1 MQQETNIT
9 LGADGRA
16 ALRNAIRAKSD
27 KTAPGYRDPKHL
39 GKHELLAQAKAL
51 GIDIA
56 ATVANAPAMNHA
68 AQADAPDA
76 AAPDAAAPDAA
87 GDTPDASVPA
97 SLSPADRA
105 NAILSLPVVGLRKA
119 IEELAAEA
127 AKPPVTVEVE
137 KIVYQDRV
145 VETGAAAL
153 ITSSAAPHRKVD
165 TFVPQV
171 VKSISAAE
179 AFGFS
184 PKDRNVPAT
193 LRNIEVDVWNDPTAP
208 AVDHAYRFDQE
219 LLADVIAAHEGGTFC
234 WCAGPAGTGKSTFWE
249 QFAARL
255 GRAFVQIV
263 CDKTLSRLELFGGYQ
278 LNQGSTRWE
287 HGVLTLAIQRPGTV
301 VLLDEPSA
309 ARPGELISLHGLL
322 VPGGRLTLETGD
334 VIYPADGV
342 YFAAADNTA
351 GRGDETGQYV
361 DTGPMNAAFVNRWGV
376 ICQFEYLSA
385 EVEAELLTKRV
396 PGLPMVVSLM
406 LAEVAATAR
415 AGVIAGNL
423 TVAPSLRN
431 LIAWGKQIMNQ
442 RPVMRSAEVTLLS
455 SLTAVDREA
464 MHQIV
469 LLKVNVDTVEAA
481 LAGKTVPTPQA
492 SDPAT
497 NGNPF

>member
-1 MQQETNIT
+1 MTNATQVT
-9 LGADGRA
+9 LGASGRA
-16 ALRNAIRAKSD
+16 ALRNAIRAKSN

-39 GKHELLAQAKAL
+39 GKNELLAQAQAL
-51 GIDIA
+51 GIDVA
-56 ATVANAPAMNHA
+56 NVLANAPEIATSATPEA
-68 AQADAPDA
+68 AEPEALNVAGD
-76 AAPDAAAPDAA
+76 A
-87 GDTPDASVPA
+87 GDTPDASLPA
-97 SLSPADRA
+97 SLSPVDRA

-127 AKPPVTVEVE
+127 AKPPVTIEVE

-145 VETGAAAL
+145 VDAASGAAL
-153 ITSSAAPHRKVD
+153 VVSDSAPRRTVD

-171 VKSISAAE
+171 QGTLSAAE
-179 AFGFS
+179 AFGFN

-193 LRNIEVDVWNDPTAP
+193 LRTTMVDLWNDPTAP

-219 LLADVIAAHEGGTFC
+219 LLADVIAAHEGGTYC
-234 WCAGPAGTGKSTFWE
+234 WSAGPAGTGKSTFWE

-255 GRAFVQIV
+255 GRSFVQIV

-278 LNQGSTRWE
+278 LHNGSTRWE

-351 GRGDETGQYV
+351 GRGDDTGQYI
-361 DTGPMNAAFVNRWGV
+361 DTGPMNAAFLNRWGV
-376 ICQFEYLSA
+376 VCQFEYLSA

-396 PGLPMVVSLM
+396 PGLPLVVALM

-415 AGVIAGNL
+415 AGVLAGNL

-431 LIAWGKQIMNQ
+431 LIAWGKQIMAQ
-442 RPVMRSAEVTLLS
+442 RPVMRSAEVTMLS
-455 SLTAVDREA
+455 TLNAVDREA

-469 LLKVNVDTVEAA
+469 LAKVNVDTVEAA
-481 LAGKTVPTPQA
+481 LAGKAVATPTPSVSPDNA
-492 SDPAT
+492 
-497 NGNPF
+497 NPF